1 MEFENRNHRKT
12 DIVKDIIFF
21 FLTTVFAFAYFM
33 LVLLIISFITTSYLH
48 FTIEGIF
55 IASILGAVGVGVYYI
70 VKKVKIQ
77 KAVIVDRTE
86 GKEYFKK

>member
-55 IASILGAVGVGVYYI
+55 IVSILGAVGVGVYYI
-70 VKKVKIQ
+70 VKKVKKYRRQ
-77 KAVIVDRTE
+77 
-86 GKEYFKK
+86 

>member
-33 LVLLIISFITTSYLH
+33 LVLLIISFITTSYHRGDLYCIDSWRGGCGRILH
-48 FTIEGIF
+48 
-55 IASILGAVGVGVYYI
+55 
-70 VKKVKIQ
+70 
-77 KAVIVDRTE
+77 R
-86 GKEYFKK
+86 

>member
-33 LVLLIISFITTSYLH
+33 LVLLIISFRGDLYCIDSWRGGCGRILH
-48 FTIEGIF
+48 
-55 IASILGAVGVGVYYI
+55 
-70 VKKVKIQ
+70 
-77 KAVIVDRTE
+77 R
-86 GKEYFKK
+86 

>member
-70 VKKVKIQ
+70 AKKIQ

>member
-1 MEFENRNHRKT
+1 MEFENMNHRKT

-70 VKKVKIQ
+70 AKKVKKYRRQ
-77 KAVIVDRTE
+77 
-86 GKEYFKK
+86 

>member
-33 LVLLIISFITTSYLH
+33 LVLMIISFITTSYLH

-70 VKKVKIQ
+70 VKKVKKYRRQ
-77 KAVIVDRTE
+77 
-86 GKEYFKK
+86 

>member
-1 MEFENRNHRKT
+1 MEFENRNHSKT

-21 FLTTVFAFAYFM
+21 FLTTAFAFAYFM

-55 IASILGAVGVGVYYI
+55 IASILGTVGVDVYYI
-70 VKKVKIQ
+70 VKKVKKYRKQ
-77 KAVIVDRTE
+77 
-86 GKEYFKK
+86 

>member
-48 FTIEGIF
+48 CTIEGIF

-70 VKKVKIQ
+70 VKKVKKYRRQ
-77 KAVIVDRTE
+77 
-86 GKEYFKK
+86 

>member
-21 FLTTVFAFAYFM
+21 FLTTVFAFA
-33 LVLLIISFITTSYLH
+33 SYLH

-70 VKKVKIQ
+70 VKKVKKYRRQ
-77 KAVIVDRTE
+77 
-86 GKEYFKK
+86 

>member
-55 IASILGAVGVGVYYI
+55 IASILVALGVGVYYI
-70 VKKVKIQ
+70 VKKVKKYRRQ
-77 KAVIVDRTE
+77 
-86 GKEYFKK
+86 